1 MQIAGSR
8 QRLSPGLPLTQRTLL
23 YFNLKHRREVDDQ
36 RAVYRGIQRRGSAPS
51 DGAGYS
57 VSDVAKRLGVSAQ
70 SLYKWVKENSPNV
83 ADRYEAELR
92 EVRRENLKL
101 KAELQRAKEERD
113 ILKKGRSVLCQKPRV
128 KYAFILQHCERYTV
142 KRLCRILAASR
153 SGYYAWLVRAPSNRA
168 VENERLLELIR
179 QSHEAS
185 GRSYGSPRIFYDLRE
200 AGEQCGKH
208 RVARLMRPHKIR
220 AQRGYKKPGYRYTK
234 PALAAP
240 NRLQQQFTIDQPDL
254 AWVTDITYIRTYQG
268 WLYLAVVMDLYS
280 RKIIGWS
287 MKFTLAKEIV
297 LDALMMAL
305 WRRAPRKDVIIHSD
319 QGSQYGSDEWN
330 RFCKEHRLVP
340 SMSRRGNCY
349 DNARWSLSSAA

>member
-1 MQIAGSR
+1 M
-8 QRLSPGLPLTQRTLL
+8 
-23 YFNLKHRREVDDQ
+23 N
-36 RAVYRGIQRRGSAPS
+36 
-51 DGAGYS
+51 
-57 VSDVAKRLGVSAQ
+57 
-70 SLYKWVKENSPNV
+70 
-83 ADRYEAELR
+83 
-92 EVRRENLKL
+92 
-101 KAELQRAKEERD
+101 
-113 ILKKGRSVLCQKPRV
+113 
-128 KYAFILQHCERYTV
+128 
-142 KRLCRILAASR
+142 ASR

-168 VENERLLELIR
+168 IENERLLELIR

-185 GRSYGSPRIFYDLRE
+185 GRSYGSPRIFCDLRE

-208 RVARLMRPHKIR
+208 RVARLMQLHKIR
-220 AQRGYKKPGYRYTK
+220 AQRGYKKPGYKYTK

-254 AWVTDITYIRTYQG
+254 VWVTDITYIRTYQG

-287 MKFTLAKEIV
+287 MKSTLAKEIV

-305 WRRAPRKDVIIHSD
+305 WRRAPGKEVIIHSD

-330 RFCKEHRLVP
+330 RFCKEHRLVA

-349 DNARWSLSSAA
+349 DNAAMESFFSSLKKEKIRRHIFKTREEAKAEIFDYIEVFYNRARRHQHLGNISPEDYEARAASSG